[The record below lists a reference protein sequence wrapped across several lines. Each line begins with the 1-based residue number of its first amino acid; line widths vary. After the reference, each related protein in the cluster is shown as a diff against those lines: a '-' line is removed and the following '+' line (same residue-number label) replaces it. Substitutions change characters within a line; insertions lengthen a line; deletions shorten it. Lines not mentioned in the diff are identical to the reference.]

1 VLKKIASAS
10 ALVLALT
17 LLAAPVSRLY
27 AQKST
32 VPPTTPNT
40 VTGGDPE
47 PNTVTGGDPEPNTV
61 TGGDP
66 EPNEQT
72 AALTVLL
79 PILVTL

>member
-1 VLKKIASAS
+1 VLTKIASS
-10 ALVLALT
+10 CALVLALT

-27 AQKST
+27 AQTT

-47 PNTVTGGDPEPNTV
+47 PN
-61 TGGDP
+61 
-66 EPNEQT
+66 EQT
-72 AALTVLL
+72 VALSVLL

>member
-1 VLKKIASAS
+1 MLKKIASAS

-27 AQKST
+27 AQST
-32 VPPTTPNT
+32 VPPATPNT

-66 EPNEQT
+66 EPNVQV
-72 AALTVLL
+72 AALSVLL
-79 PILVTL
+79 PVLVTL